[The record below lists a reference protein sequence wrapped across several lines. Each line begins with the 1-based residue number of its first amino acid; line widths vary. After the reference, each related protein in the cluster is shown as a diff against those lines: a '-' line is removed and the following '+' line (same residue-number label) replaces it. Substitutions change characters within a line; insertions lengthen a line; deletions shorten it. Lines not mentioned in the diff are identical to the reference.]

1 MGKGARPVCEAFGV
15 QRPVLRLAG
24 FVTGLGVIGLLTTL
38 FLPISADG
46 LRGGIED
53 FGPLAGPVFV
63 VVSALLALVFVPG
76 PLLSL
81 AGGALFGTV
90 WGFVWGLISSVL
102 TAVLALLLARRAGR
116 QAVEEISGERVQALI
131 ELARKHGTFAVV
143 VQRLLP
149 GIPDAPLSYAFG
161 LIGVRSYQIALG
173 TLIGSAPRAFA
184 YTALGSAAASGNR
197 TLAIVAV
204 GVGVAVSVVGVIVGA
219 LLARRSRRAP
229 TGADEET
236 TKS

>member
-1 MGKGARPVCEAFGV
+1 MCEARAV
-15 QRPVLRLAG
+15 QRPVLRLVG
-24 FVTGLGVIGLLTTL
+24 FVTGLCVIGLLTTV

-46 LRGGIED
+46 LRSGID
-53 FGPLAGPVFV
+53 GFGALAGPVFV
-63 VVSALLALVFVPG
+63 VVSAVLALVFVPG

-81 AGGALFGTV
+81 ASGALFGTV

-116 QAVEEISGERVQALI
+116 RAVEEISGERVQALI
-131 ELARKHGTFAVV
+131 GLARKRGTFAVV

-161 LIGVRSYQIALG
+161 LIGVRSHQIALG

-204 GVGVAVSVVGVIVGA
+204 GVGIGVSVVGVVLGA
-219 LLARRSRRAP
+219 LLTRRHRRAP
-229 TGADEET
+229 DPGEEET